1 MDLEQGLEKN
11 HNKENYQGAHLGG
24 GGSRRSGPL
33 PFFDTVQVGT
43 WNAETN
49 LKETLWKIES
59 KNTSIHQNDVPTAFS
74 GTKEW
79 GINFWETTF
88 NLHT

>member
-1 MDLEQGLEKN
+1 MSLEQGLEKN

-43 WNAETN
+43 SNAETN
-49 LKETLWKIES
+49 LKETL
-59 KNTSIHQNDVPTAFS
+59 
-74 GTKEW
+74 
-79 GINFWETTF
+79 
-88 NLHT
+88 